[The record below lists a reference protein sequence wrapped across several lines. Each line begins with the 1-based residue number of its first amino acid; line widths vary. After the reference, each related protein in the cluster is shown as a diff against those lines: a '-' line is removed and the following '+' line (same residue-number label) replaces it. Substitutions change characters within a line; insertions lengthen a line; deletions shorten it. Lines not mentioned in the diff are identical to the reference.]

1 MTMVH
6 EREQNDTGGTGP
18 PKLRTIEA
26 YISGRVQG
34 VGFRACVR
42 KIASY
47 LSVTGEVMNLEDGRV
62 CIIATAEDIIIDKF
76 ISSLHECP
84 RAHIRDIDIHEKV
97 LMEFDDFSI
106 VRIY

>member
-1 MTMVH
+1 MV
-6 EREQNDTGGTGP
+6 REEEENDLTEGNS
-18 PKLRTIEA
+18 PKFRTIEA
-26 YISGRVQG
+26 YINGRVQG

-42 KIASY
+42 KIASH

-76 ISSLHECP
+76 ISSLYECP
-84 RAHIRDIDIHEKV
+84 RAHIRDIHIYEKE
-97 LMEFDDFSI
+97 LREFPDFSI

>member
-1 MTMVH
+1 MAMVH
-6 EREQNDTGGTGP
+6 DAGSPDSIEARDA
-18 PKLRTIEA
+18 KIMTIEA
-26 YISGRVQG
+26 YITGRVQG

-42 KIASY
+42 RIATH

-62 CIIATAEDIIIDKF
+62 CIRAAAEEVIIDKF

-84 RAHIRDIDIHEKV
+84 RAFIRDIQIFESEPEDFE
-97 LMEFDDFSI
+97 DFSI